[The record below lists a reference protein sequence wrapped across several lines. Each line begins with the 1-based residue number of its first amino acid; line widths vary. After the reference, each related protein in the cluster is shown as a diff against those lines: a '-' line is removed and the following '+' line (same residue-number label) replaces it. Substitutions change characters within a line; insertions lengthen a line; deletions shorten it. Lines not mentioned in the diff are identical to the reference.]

1 MNIVHSHTPGPWR
14 VGKSDLF
21 HSGPTI
27 MCAEGMVAA
36 VSYGSAP
43 HGDGKET
50 AANALLIAASPRLL
64 DATKH
69 LVREIEFL
77 IEEGSLPQSAA
88 DHPSMILARQAI
100 ASADGSAA

>member
-1 MNIVHSHTPGPWR
+1 MTIVHRHTPGPWHIKNR
-14 VGKSDLF
+14 VPVTGS
-21 HSGPTI
+21 SGHTGDMFSI
-27 MCAEGMVAA
+27 GSKFLGVA
-36 VSYGSAP
+36 Y
-43 HGDGKET
+43 
-50 AANALLIAASPRLL
+50 AATNEDARLIAASPRLL